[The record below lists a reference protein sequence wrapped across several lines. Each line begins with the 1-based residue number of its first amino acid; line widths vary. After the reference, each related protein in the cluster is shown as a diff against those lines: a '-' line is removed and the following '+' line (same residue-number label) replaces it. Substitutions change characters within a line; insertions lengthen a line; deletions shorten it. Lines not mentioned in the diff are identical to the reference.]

1 MASSAKP
8 LPLIRRITLENL
20 PAFKETRLRALAE
33 SPSAF
38 GSTYE
43 AESQFSDAQWRARL
57 ERWNGER
64 GVGLLAMEGNVAY
77 GIAGALVD
85 DDDDGRA
92 TVVSVWVASAQ
103 RGQGVGRLLMQAL
116 TAWARER
123 GVGVLRLM
131 VTNSNAIALRFYG
144 GLGFKMTGRT
154 DPHPN
159 DPALRECEMSR
170 VVE

>member
-38 GSTYE
+38 GLTYE

-85 DDDDGRA
+85 DDDDGASDVTVSPGNGMGPSHSIGRPYISASSERLTSIDKYSGLTCSRSRILLAHCRRSLRVAFAA
-92 TVVSVWVASAQ
+92 TAKSSFSLNN
-103 RGQGVGRLLMQAL
+103 G
-116 TAWARER
+116 
-123 GVGVLRLM
+123 
-131 VTNSNAIALRFYG
+131 
-144 GLGFKMTGRT
+144 
-154 DPHPN
+154 
-159 DPALRECEMSR
+159 SR
-170 VVE
+170 SSLKPC